1 MKPTMLG
8 AAFLASAAAF
18 AASATATAG
27 SLADPPEVWSNHTD
41 MMRSAYSGR
50 NTVAVM
56 QRSIRC
62 IVQRARGASENLLQ
76 TIPDTRAEY
85 RLIYGPIASRL
96 DQCSYMGVHVSNIL
110 LRGAIAEALYR
121 TDLAARTPQSRGAE
135 VAPIRWPEG
144 HANAQN
150 LAPVYELGR
159 CVVAEDAPGVHELLA
174 TTPYSAEERR
184 IFDALG
190 PRLQSCLDAGSTFAT
205 NRETIRAVLAK
216 SLYRWARAQRGAL
229 SPR

>member
-1 MKPTMLG
+1 MMQPKVLG
-8 AAFLASAAAF
+8 LAFMTAIAAFPAAV
-18 AASATATAG
+18 TAG
-27 SLADPPEVWSNHTD
+27 SLGDPPEVWANHTD

-56 QRSIRC
+56 QRSIAC
-62 IVQRARGASENLLQ
+62 IVQRARGAAENLLQ
-76 TIPDTRAEY
+76 TIPDTRSEY

-96 DQCSYMGVHVSNIL
+96 DQCSYMGVHVSSVL

-121 TDLAARTPQSRGAE
+121 ADFTGRMPPSRGME

-144 HANAQN
+144 HANAQS

-159 CVVAEDAPGVHELLA
+159 CMVAEDAPGVLALLA

-184 IFDALG
+184 TFEALG
-190 PRLQSCLDAGSTFAT
+190 PRLRSCLDAGSTFAT
-205 NRETIRAVLAK
+205 NRETIRAVLAE
-216 SLYRWARAQRGAL
+216 SLYRWARAQGGAP
-229 SPR
+229 SRR